1 MEIKDRDLAVI
12 GGGAF
17 LTVLCLLF
25 QWPFVIRIVVGLL
38 VLVAAMIVGVGRYG
52 GDKAPLEQH
61 IARLLDDL
69 IKPKKYT
76 YQDSQDGQ
84 GNVAPQGTVFSQPAS
99 APIGSISVSN
109 ASLAPAAVIEAPI
122 VSAISPTPAKP
133 ATAPATGNV
142 TFDWE
147 EIGIYRLV
155 TVWLVVIGIY
165 FIYWLAK
172 GGTEQIGQ
180 LMKTVLNLP

>member
-1 MEIKDRDLAVI
+1 MDLKDRDLAVI
-12 GGGAF
+12 GAGAF

-38 VLVAAMIVGVGRYG
+38 VLVAAMIVGLGRYG
-52 GDKAPLEQH
+52 ADKEPLEQH
-61 IARLLDDL
+61 IARRLGDL

-76 YQDSQDGQ
+76 YQDGQEGQ
-84 GNVAPQGTVFSQPAS
+84 GNVAPQGTVFSQPAA
-99 APIGSISVSN
+99 APIGSSSASN
-109 ASLAPAAVIEAPI
+109 VSLAPVESIESPF

-133 ATAPATGNV
+133 ATAPTTGNV

-180 LMKTVLNLP
+180 LMRTMLKLP

>member
-1 MEIKDRDLAVI
+1 MDLKDRDLGVI
-12 GGGAF
+12 GVGAF

-38 VLVAAMIVGVGRYG
+38 VLVTAMIVGVGRYG
-52 GDKAPLEQH
+52 TDKETLENF
-61 IARLLDDL
+61 IARRFGDFL
-69 IKPKKYT
+69 KPKKYT
-76 YQDSQDGQ
+76 YQDDRKEQ
-84 GNVAPQGTVFSQPAS
+84 GSIAPRGTVFSRPGFVQDESSPV
-99 APIGSISVSN
+99 IN
-109 ASLAPAAVIEAPI
+109 AMLAPEEPFEATIESD
-122 VSAISPTPAKP
+122 VSSAPAKP
-133 ATAPATGNV
+133 KAVPTNGHV

-165 FIYWLAK
+165 FIYWLAR

-180 LMKTVLNLP
+180 VMKTILRLP